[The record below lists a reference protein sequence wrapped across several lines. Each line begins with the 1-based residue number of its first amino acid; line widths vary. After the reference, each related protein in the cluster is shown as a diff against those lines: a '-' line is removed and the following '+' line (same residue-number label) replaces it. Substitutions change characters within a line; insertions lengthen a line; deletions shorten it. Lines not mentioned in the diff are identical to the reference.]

1 MIIMQ
6 IEQGPIRP
14 PSEASSLLIRV
25 TRNCPWN
32 KCAFCITYKGE
43 QFSRRP
49 VEDVQRDIDSIA
61 QVVEQVRQISWN
73 KGLDGRVNEQVVNEA
88 GSRHGYLHYHVAQW
102 LYYGGKNVFLQDA
115 NSLVLK
121 TSDLVQIIQ
130 YLRTILPSV
139 ERVTMYARANTV
151 ARKSVDELRELR
163 EAGFARIHMGMESG
177 SDIVLKMIQKGIT
190 AKQLIEAAQKVKAA
204 GISLC
209 WYIMPGLG
217 GREHSREH
225 ALGTAAVINQGNPDY
240 LRFRTLSVLKKT
252 PLYEMMSSGAF
263 TPLDEDEV
271 IREQRLLLESLEGVT
286 TTVVSDH
293 MLNLLQELGGTLPD
307 DRDKMLGIIDRYLGM
322 TPEEKANY
330 QLGRRA
336 GIYATMADMKNQNR
350 FSYVEKVLKNI
361 KSPEELKLELAKMR
375 SQFM

>member
-1 MIIMQ
+1 MQ

-14 PSEASSLLIRV
+14 PSEASSLLIRI

-32 KCAFCITYKGE
+32 KCAFCKTYKGK

-49 VEDVQRDIDSIA
+49 VEDILRDIDTVA
-61 QVVEQVRQISWN
+61 QVAKQVRQISWN
-73 KGLDGRVNEQVVNEA
+73 KGWGSRVNSTVVSEA
-88 GSRHGYLHYHVAQW
+88 GSRYGYLHYHVAQW

-121 TSDLVQIIQ
+121 TDDLVRIIQ
-130 YLRTILPSV
+130 YLRTALPSV
-139 ERVTMYARANTV
+139 ERITTYARANTV
-151 ARKSVDELRELR
+151 ARKSVNELRELR
-163 EAGFARIHMGMESG
+163 EAGLARIHMGMESG

-217 GREHSREH
+217 GREYSREH
-225 ALGTAAVINQGNPDY
+225 ALETAAVINQGNPDY
-240 LRFRTLSVLKKT
+240 LRFRTLSVLKRT

-263 TPLDEDEV
+263 SPLDEDEV

-293 MLNLLQELGGTLPD
+293 MLNLLQELGGTLPG

-336 GIYATMADMKNQNR
+336 GIYAIMDDMQNQNR
-350 FSYVEKVLKNI
+350 FLYIEKILKRI
-361 KSPEELKLELAKMR
+361 KNPEELKLELAKMR

>member
-1 MIIMQ
+1 MQ

-32 KCAFCITYKGE
+32 KCTFCITYKGE

-61 QVVEQVRQISWN
+61 RVVEQISQISLN
-73 KGLDGRVNEQVVNEA
+73 NGLDGRVNGQVVNEA
-88 GSRHGYLHYHVAQW
+88 GSRYGYLHYHVAQW

-121 TSDLVQIIQ
+121 TSELVQIIQ

-139 ERVTMYARANTV
+139 KRVTMYARANTV
-151 ARKSVDELRELR
+151 TRKSTGELQELR
-163 EAGFARIHMGMESG
+163 EAGLDRIHMGMESG
-177 SDIVLKMIQKGIT
+177 SDIVLKKILKGIT
-190 AKQLIEAAQKVKAA
+190 ANQLIEAAQKIKAS

-217 GREHSREH
+217 GREHTREH
-225 ALGTAAVINQGNPDY
+225 SLETAAVINQGNPEY
-240 LRFRTLSVLKKT
+240 MRFRTLSVLKNT
-252 PLYEMMSSGAF
+252 PLYDMMASGAF

-271 IREQRLLLESLEGVT
+271 VTEQRLLLESLKGVT

-293 MLNLLQELGGTLPD
+293 MRNLLQELQGTLPG
-307 DRDKMLGIIDRYLGM
+307 DRNKLLGIIDHYLGM
-322 TPEEKANY
+322 TPQEKANF

-336 GIYATMADMKNQNR
+336 GVYVTMHDMQDPSK
-350 FSYVEKVLKNI
+350 SLYVEKLLNNI
-361 KSPEELKLELAKMR
+361 NSPEQLKTVLAKLR
-375 SQFM
+375 SQ

>member
-1 MIIMQ
+1 MQ

-14 PSEASSLLIRV
+14 PSEASSLLIRI

-32 KCAFCITYKGE
+32 KCAFCKTYKGK

-49 VEDVQRDIDSIA
+49 VEDILRDIDTVA
-61 QVVEQVRQISWN
+61 RVAEQVRQISWN
-73 KGLDGRVNEQVVNEA
+73 KGWGNRVNSTVVSEA
-88 GSRHGYLHYHVAQW
+88 GSRYGYLHYHVAQW

-121 TSDLVQIIQ
+121 TSDLVQIIR
-130 YLRTILPSV
+130 YLRTTLPSV

-163 EAGFARIHMGMESG
+163 EAGLARIHMGMESG
-177 SDIVLKMIQKGIT
+177 SDVVLKMIQKGIT
-190 AKQLIEAAQKVKAA
+190 AKQLIEAAHKVKAA

-209 WYIMPGLG
+209 WYIIPGLG
-217 GREHSREH
+217 GREYSREH
-225 ALGTAAVINQGNPDY
+225 ALETAAVINQGNPDY
-240 LRFRTLSVLKKT
+240 MRFRTLSVLKKT
-252 PLYEMMSSGAF
+252 PLYDMMSSGAF

-293 MLNLLQELGGTLPD
+293 MLNLLQELEGTLPG
-307 DRDKMLGIIDRYLGM
+307 DRDKMLDIIDRYLGM

-336 GIYATMADMKNQNR
+336 GIYAILDDMQNQNR
-350 FSYVEKVLKNI
+350 FLYVENTLKKI
-361 KSPEELKLELAKMR
+361 KSPEELKQELAKMR

>member
-1 MIIMQ
+1 MQ

-14 PSEASSLLIRV
+14 PSEASSLLIRI

-32 KCAFCITYKGE
+32 KCAFCKTYKGK

-49 VEDVQRDIDSIA
+49 VEDILRDIDTVA
-61 QVVEQVRQISWN
+61 QVAKQVRQISWN
-73 KGLDGRVNEQVVNEA
+73 KGWGSRVNSTVVSEA
-88 GSRHGYLHYHVAQW
+88 GSRYGYLHYHVAQW

-121 TSDLVQIIQ
+121 TDDLVRIIQ
-130 YLRTILPSV
+130 YLRTALPSV
-139 ERVTMYARANTV
+139 ERITTYARANTV

-163 EAGFARIHMGMESG
+163 EAGLARMHMGMESG

-225 ALGTAAVINQGNPDY
+225 ALETAAVINQGNPDY
-240 LRFRTLSVLKKT
+240 LRFRTLSVLKRT

-293 MLNLLQELGGTLPD
+293 MLNLLQELGGTLPG

-336 GIYATMADMKNQNR
+336 GIYAIMDDMQNQNR
-350 FSYVEKVLKNI
+350 FLYIEKILKRI
-361 KSPEELKLELAKMR
+361 KNPEELKLELAKMR

>member
-1 MIIMQ
+1 MQ

-32 KCAFCITYKGE
+32 KCTFCKTYKGK

-49 VEDVQRDIDSIA
+49 IEDVLQDIDTVA
-61 QVVEQVRQISWN
+61 KVAEQVRQISCN
-73 KGLDGRVNEQVVNEA
+73 KGLGGRINSTVVSEA
-88 GSRHGYLHYHVAQW
+88 GSNYGYLHYHVAQW
-102 LYYGGKNVFLQDA
+102 LYLGGKNVFLQDA

-121 TSDLVQIIQ
+121 TSDLVRIIK
-130 YLRTILPSV
+130 YLRNALPSV
-139 ERVTMYARANTV
+139 ERVTMYSRANTV
-151 ARKSVDELRELR
+151 ARKSVEELRELR
-163 EAGFARIHMGMESG
+163 EAGLARIHMGMESG
-177 SDIVLKMIQKGIT
+177 SDVVLKMIEKGIT
-190 AKQLIEAAQKVKAA
+190 AQQLIEAAQKVKAA

-217 GREHSREH
+217 GKEHSREH

-240 LRFRTLSVLKKT
+240 LRFRTLSVLRRT
-252 PLYEMMSSGAF
+252 PLHDLMTSGAF

-271 IREQRLLLESLEGVT
+271 IEEQRLMLESLEGVT
-286 TTVVSDH
+286 TTIVSDH
-293 MLNLLQELGGTLPD
+293 ILNLLQELEGTLPGD
-307 DRDKMLGIIDRYLGM
+307 KDKMLAIIDRYLGM
-322 TPEEKANY
+322 TPEQKANY

-336 GIYATMADMKNQNR
+336 GVYASMDDMKNPSRFAYVAKALQNI
-350 FSYVEKVLKNI
+350 NT
-361 KSPEELKLELAKMR
+361 PEELKLELAKMR